1 MIFLWAFLSFD
12 LKQLLLGDENWD
24 FLIETVVRTMIMLS
38 VILISLRILGK
49 RGVKQLSILEL
60 AVIIGLGSAAGDP
73 MFYND
78 AGILPAIIVFIMTI
92 GLYKFIIYLIG
103 KSKHFENIME
113 GKPIYLIKN
122 GAFSIENFLKES
134 MGEDEFFSELR
145 LQSVSQLGQVE
156 TAIQET
162 SGGMSLIFYPDE
174 EVKYGLPIMPGSL
187 NDWQQKISNTD
198 YYSCI
203 FCGYTEKLKPTN
215 KCNCPQC
222 NKARWVK
229 ASNKK
234 RVS

>member
-1 MIFLWAFLSFD
+1 MLFLWTFLGID
-12 LKQLLLGDENWD
+12 LKELMLGGENWD
-24 FLIETVVRTMIMLS
+24 FLIEVIIRTMIMLL

-49 RGVKQLSILEL
+49 RAVKQLSIFET

-73 MFYND
+73 MFYKD
-78 AGILPAIIVFIMTI
+78 VGILPAVIVFMMTI
-92 GLYKFIIYLIG
+92 GLYKFIIYFIG
-103 KSKHFENIME
+103 KSKRFEDVME
-113 GKPIYLIKN
+113 GKPICLIKN
-122 GAFSIENFLKES
+122 GAFSIENFSKES

-145 LQSVSQLGQVE
+145 MQSVSQLGQIE
-156 TAIQET
+156 IAIQES
-162 SGGMSLIFYPDE
+162 SGEMSIIFYPDE
-174 EVKYGLPIMPGSL
+174 EVKYGLPIMPDSL
-187 NDWQQKISNTD
+187 DAWQQKINDTD

-215 KCNCPQC
+215 KCNCPEC